1 MRWEASPGADLGA
14 EATDWLTQELSA
26 HHGWQNGVTSQA
38 CAGHRDLQRC
48 HWLSTSTAR
57 EHLLRVGGAHD
68 PEVVGEGESGDIFM
82 VGGVCPVCDHSRP
95 FSLCSQ
101 PAIVQEK
108 IHKEHNFEH

>member
-68 PEVVGEGESGDIFM
+68 PEVVGEGQQHLCHQQVWVIPMLSGELPSWDTIPS
-82 VGGVCPVCDHSRP
+82 GRNGLSCLAD
-95 FSLCSQ
+95 
-101 PAIVQEK
+101 
-108 IHKEHNFEH
+108 